1 MEGVSIEF
9 FLPDS
14 RYESHCPLVADRMW
28 EANVKA
34 KHTRRN
40 PLPLPARPLSPPR
53 PSPPSPLDSPPPHL
67 IRFCLH
73 SDFRRRSFL
82 TCVFRSLLL
91 RSFSSPPPPLLSPAS
106 PPPIFARPKARQ
118 NPQKIILNQGPKG
131 LRCYVPAGPSS
142 SSSPSFSQRIHK
154 NRARYVRSLP
164 LSLSLS
170 RDLSLSRAN
179 IVDAN

>member
-53 PSPPSPLDSPPPHL
+53 PSFPPRLSSSTSHPILFALRFSPTFFFNVRFSFPSPP
-67 IRFCLH
+67 
-73 SDFRRRSFL
+73 FL
-82 TCVFRSLLL
+82 L
-91 RSFSSPPPPLLSPAS
+91 FSPPPLLSPAS
-106 PPPIFARPKARQ
+106 PPPIFACPKARQ

-131 LRCYVPAGPSS
+131 LRCYVPAGPSSS